1 METLILELLKQNDSL
16 QKSTSDGE
24 IIQKLS
30 EENQLMNKK
39 IKQLEKDM
47 ASQKPVN
54 DINYV
59 KVINLLY
66 HQKGVYDKHKN
77 ARDDLE

>member
-1 METLILELLKQNDSL
+1 MD
-16 QKSTSDGE
+16 
-24 IIQKLS
+24 
-30 EENQLMNKK
+30 KK

-54 DINYV
+54 AINYV

-66 HQKGVYDKHKN
+66 HQKGMYDKYHN
-77 ARDDLE
+77 ARVDLE